1 MAIRD
6 ILGFI
11 LSIIVAGAMIWA
23 CTFDIQHLIMGELA
37 TAAGG
42 KYKFLTILNLVN
54 RIYYLKEILF
64 NVNLASTND
73 LLYFMCN

>member
-6 ILGFI
+6 ILGLI
-11 LSIIVAGAMIWA
+11 LSISVAGAMIWA
-23 CTFDIQHLIMGELA
+23 CTFEIQQIAMGELV

-54 RIYYLKEILF
+54 RIDCLMFI
-64 NVNLASTND
+64 
-73 LLYFMCN
+73 

>member
-6 ILGFI
+6 FAGLI
-11 LSIIVAGAMIWA
+11 LSIFITGSMIWA
-23 CTFDIQHLIMGELA
+23 CSFDIQDLMIGDLV

-54 RIYYLKEILF
+54 RIYYFIFIYFISSIYKRFIILY
-64 NVNLASTND
+64 V
-73 LLYFMCN
+73 